1 MEAVGALL
9 EDAPCLTAG
18 KPDSEVLTG
27 VFGAAALHGLAVEQL
42 EQCDLEKNL
51 PGYAVVL
58 AAKASWS
65 KRLVSCMPT
74 GTGRDWQAAW

>member
-1 MEAVGALL
+1 ML

-27 VFGAAALHGLAVEQL
+27 VFRAAALHGLAVEQL
-42 EQCDLEKNL
+42 EQCDLEKKF

-58 AAKASWS
+58 AGKASWR
-65 KRLVSCMPT
+65 KRLASCIPT
-74 GTGRDWQAAW
+74 GNGRD